1 MFGMILTTPFWVSV
15 PGIKDEWGYAEERTD
30 ALEFEGVIDY
40 TSGNRNNNYM
50 TIHEDTTHVII
61 ADYNETLFTLLS
73 ENLDATIRDNQDNEY
88 NVLLVDNPANQN
100 HHLEIEVN
108 NSIRGERS

>member
-15 PGIKDEWGYAEERTD
+15 PGETDHWGYAEERTD

-40 TSGNRNNNYM
+40 VSGNRNNNYM
-50 TIHEDTTHVII
+50 TIHEDTTHII
-61 ADYNETLFTLLS
+61 VVEFREDLYSLLQD
-73 ENLDATIRDNQDNEY
+73 NLKATIRDNANNEY

-100 HHLEIEVN
+100 HHLEIEIKLIPRKVV
-108 NSIRGERS
+108 